1 MKNEK
6 RPMSGHANTAPYHIA
21 VFKAQPVGKL
31 SFKAV
36 IVFGHPSP
44 EVIKLF
50 SSSAQLSMKFQLR
63 ISVEIV
69 KLSGNFRFKTQ
80 KLVLYPAHKC

>member
-36 IVFGHPSP
+36 IVFGHPGP

-50 SSSAQLSMKFQLR
+50 ILVGILTFMSRINFSLS
-63 ISVEIV
+63 
-69 KLSGNFRFKTQ
+69 
-80 KLVLYPAHKC
+80 